1 MSETEN
7 KPGLGLNDMALMA
20 QILQVVTERGAI
32 KAGEMEVVGNLYNRI
47 AAFVE
52 ANRPVQPEESAEAS
66 AEEVAT
72 AEPEA
77 VNQ

>member
-7 KPGLGLNDMALMA
+7 KPNLGLNDMALMA

-52 ANRPVQPEESAEAS
+52 ANRPAPEEPAVEEEAS
-66 AEEVAT
+66 AE
-72 AEPEA
+72 A